1 MYIGINCFI
10 VISIER
16 GERNGKQLKNCRK
29 HPEHRASRQTSLGDH
44 RSSEEQWMVLGRLY
58 RNSGEYNQKELAKE
72 LNKEQPSM
80 TRIIDILAKKKYVT
94 RERSNQDRRE
104 FIIHI
109 TGKGKDF
116 YEETLPAAI
125 TAQKEIKA
133 VISSKESDQIMKI
146 LKKME
151 KGLERELE

>member
-1 MYIGINCFI
+1 MEFELSTQIYR
-10 VISIER
+10 VY
-16 GERNGKQLKNCRK
+16 QLHRK
-29 HPEHRASRQTSLGDH
+29 KIREVLKEYDITS
-44 RSSEEQWMVLGRLY
+44 EQWMVLGRLY
-58 RNSGEYNQKELAKE
+58 RNRGEYNQ
-72 LNKEQPSM
+72 
-80 TRIIDILAKKKYVT
+80 KYVT

-133 VISSKESDQIMKI
+133 LISSKESDQIMKI

>member
-16 GERNGKQLKNCRK
+16 GER
-29 HPEHRASRQTSLGDH
+29 
-44 RSSEEQWMVLGRLY
+44 
-58 RNSGEYNQKELAKE
+58 
-72 LNKEQPSM
+72 
-80 TRIIDILAKKKYVT
+80 
-94 RERSNQDRRE
+94 
-104 FIIHI
+104 
-109 TGKGKDF
+109 KGKDF

>member
-1 MYIGINCFI
+1 MEFELSTQIYR
-10 VISIER
+10 VY
-16 GERNGKQLKNCRK
+16 QLHRK
-29 HPEHRASRQTSLGDH
+29 KIREVLKEYDITS
-44 RSSEEQWMVLGRLY
+44 EQWMVLGRLY

-80 TRIIDILAKKKYVT
+80 TRIIDILEKKKYVT

-133 VISSKESDQIMKI
+133 LISSKESDQMMKI